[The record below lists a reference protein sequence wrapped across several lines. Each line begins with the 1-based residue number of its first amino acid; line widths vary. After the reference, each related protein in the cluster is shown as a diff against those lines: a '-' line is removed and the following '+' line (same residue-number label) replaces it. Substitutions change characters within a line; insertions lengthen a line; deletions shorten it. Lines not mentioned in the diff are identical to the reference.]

1 MCFTL
6 LLTNVLVSPQKRE
19 EGDLSL
25 SRLSQGEDGSVLW
38 VRCGGGC
45 WRAGG
50 GGVPGTGLQERGA
63 RGCESKK
70 CDDSFLTAGD
80 PTASSHGQA
89 SQSPQKVVSA
99 PGGQK

>member
-1 MCFTL
+1 M
-6 LLTNVLVSPQKRE
+6 TNVLASPQKRE

-25 SRLSQGEDGSVLW
+25 PRLSQGEDGSVLW

-45 WRAGG
+45 WRAGQG
-50 GGVPGTGLQERGA
+50 EGRALATGQLERGA
-63 RGCESKK
+63 RGGESEN
-70 CDDSFLTAGD
+70 CDDSSLTAGD
-80 PTASSHGQA
+80 PTASSHRQA